1 MKFFQD
7 CQTKE
12 EVKKLYRELAKQF
25 HPDHGGDLVTMQQI
39 NNEYTFVIAKLL
51 RGENLSH
58 EEIEAEILNAE
69 QYKQAVNAIINLEGI
84 VIEICGGWIWVSGN
98 TYTHKD
104 VFKANGFYFAP
115 VKKMWYFRSVEYKTN
130 SHKAHTMDQ
139 IRSKYGS
146 QLINST
152 SFRQRSINA

>member
-1 MKFFQD
+1 
-7 CQTKE
+7 
-12 EVKKLYRELAKQF
+12 
-25 HPDHGGDLVTMQQI
+25 MQQI
-39 NNEYTFVIAKLL
+39 NNEYTFAIAALL

-58 EEIEAEILNAE
+58 EEVEAEILNAE

-98 TYTHKD
+98 TYQHRE
-104 VFKANGFYFAP
+104 VFNANGFYFAR
-115 VKKMWYFRSVEYKTN
+115 VKKMWYFRSVEYKTS
-130 SHKAHTMDQ
+130 SHKSRSMDE

-146 QLINST
+146 QLINSS